1 MTTLRIFAGN
11 LREMSEVS
19 EVNEASEMSEVRE
32 LSEMSEMGERTQ
44 TSIKTVGFGH
54 SFWKLFGTRFSN
66 IQ

>member
-1 MTTLRIFAGN
+1 
-11 LREMSEVS
+11 MSEVS
-19 EVNEASEMSEVRE
+19 EASEANEASEMSGVRE
-32 LSEMSEMGERTQ
+32 LSEMSEIGERTQ